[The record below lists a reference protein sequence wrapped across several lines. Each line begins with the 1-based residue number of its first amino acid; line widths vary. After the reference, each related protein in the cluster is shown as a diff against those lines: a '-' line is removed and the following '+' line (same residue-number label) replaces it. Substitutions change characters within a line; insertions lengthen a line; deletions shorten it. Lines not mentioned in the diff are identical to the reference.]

1 MQMSGR
7 KLKMKISGLLGLG
20 LVLVA
25 LPAAQASVIWNTPQN
40 ISAPTDVQTNGSLV
54 YAFGFAGTA
63 ETVNG
68 ITFATFPTPGTS
80 TSVTNGN
87 LTLSTTGANNITNF
101 AAFGA
106 AAPLTGSYA
115 ALMNAGDYAFAS
127 GATAQPLDVTL
138 GGLTSGMTYQVEI
151 WVNDARTGFTTR
163 SETAG
168 PTTLEFQVPATGN
181 GQFETGT
188 FTATGTSQTF
198 VLQGTDGSHPMSA
211 SQLNAIE
218 LLQTSSVPEPA
229 TFGITGGLLALSSL
243 LLRRRSRAT
252 SKS

>member
-1 MQMSGR
+1 
-7 KLKMKISGLLGLG
+7 
-20 LVLVA
+20 
-25 LPAAQASVIWNTPQN
+25 VIWNTPQN

-54 YAFGFAGTA
+54 YAFGFAGTS

-68 ITFATFPTPGTS
+68 ITFATFATPGTT

-87 LTLSTTGANNITNF
+87 LTLSTTGANPISNF

-115 ALMNAGDYAFAS
+115 ALMNAADYAMAS

-138 GGLTSGMTYQVEI
+138 GGLTLGATYQVEI
-151 WVNDARTGFTTR
+151 WVNDARTGFNTR

-168 PTTLEFQVPATGN
+168 PTTLQFQVSATGN

-188 FTATGTSQTF
+188 FTATGTSQMF
-198 VLQGTDGSHPMSA
+198 VLQGSDTVHPFSA

-229 TFGITGGLLALSSL
+229 TFALTGGILALSSL
-243 LLRRRSRAT
+243 LLRRRSKKTQKA
-252 SKS
+252 